1 MNYPSSTI
9 ENAVNEL
16 AKLPGIG
23 KKSALRFALH
33 LLKQENI
40 VAENLATSILELK
53 KNTKFCTNCH
63 NISDGDVCNICS
75 SPKRD
80 KSMVCVVEDLKDVLA
95 IENTNQYFGVY
106 HVLGGVI
113 SPLEGISPSHL
124 KIESLIEKIKTNTIN
139 EIILA
144 LSSTMEGDTTA
155 YYISKKVKDL
165 NVKVTTIARGI
176 PVGGELEFADEITL
190 GRSITRRIDFQ

>member
-176 PVGGELEFADEITL
+176 PVGENLNLQTKL
-190 GRSITRRIDFQ
+190 H